1 MPSNL
6 RVSKFIFGVVFF
18 MGFSFEIITIVLL
31 TKKPMISR
39 KNALIS
45 KFIIHKVGNKFNNTK
60 NAFSEKLVDFD
71 EPSYDLMLP
80 FLLRPFG
87 SVVQS
92 YRFNHHANISL
103 NEINSYSTQIFNNE
117 EAFIDVSKHI
127 VTHLFEQ
134 STSAQIKTGDVLVVM
149 FEGIEFNE
157 ITTNALGI
165 FKIENKVNFFQ
176 TYLENNSYDVL
187 VQKGI
192 SSKKVDKGCIIL
204 NQTDT
209 EGNIILSVDN
219 NSYDAQYWLNQF
231 LNIKYADDANNH
243 TQQYIELCK
252 DFSTEILKTTYGA
265 QEQNTFLAKTI
276 NFFKENE
283 VVNIERFKDDLFEED
298 KHKNLFDDYKKT
310 FEYENNIVIKNQFD
324 VAESVVNIEKKK
336 IKTDIKLDTN
346 IQIKLDI
353 DAPDAS
359 AEYLERGYDDE
370 KKMHYYKVFF
380 NVES

>member
-1 MPSNL
+1 M
-6 RVSKFIFGVVFF
+6 
-18 MGFSFEIITIVLL
+18 IT
-31 TKKPMISR
+31 R
-39 KNALIS
+39 KNASIS
-45 KFIIHKVGNKFNNTK
+45 KFIIHKVGNKFNDTK

-71 EPSYDLMLP
+71 EPSYELMLP

-87 SVVQS
+87 SLVQS
-92 YRFNHHANISL
+92 YRFNHHADISL
-103 NEINSYSTQIFNNE
+103 NEINSYSTQIFNDE
-117 EAFIDVSKHI
+117 EAFIEVSKHI
-127 VTHLFEQ
+127 VTHLYEQ
-134 STSAQIKTGDVLVVM
+134 STSANIKTGDVLVVM

-192 SSKKVDKGCIIL
+192 SSKKVDKGCLIL
-204 NQTDT
+204 NQSDN
-209 EGNIILSVDN
+209 EGQIVLSVDN

-243 TQQYIELCK
+243 THQYIELCK
-252 DFSTEILKTTYGA
+252 EFSEEIIKSTYGA
-265 QEQNTFLAKTI
+265 HEHNNFLAKTI
-276 NFFKENE
+276 DFFKENE
-283 VVNIERFKDDLFEED
+283 VVNVERFKDEVFEED
-298 KHKNLFDDYKKT
+298 KHKTLFDDYKKT
-310 FEYENNIVIKNQFD
+310 FEDEQNIVIRNQFD
-324 VAESVVNIEKKK
+324 IAESVVNKDKKK
-336 IKTDIKLDTN
+336 IKTDIKLDTH

-380 NVES
+380 NAET